1 MNHHGSLTNEGLLEW
16 AVSGGFAPECMSE
29 DGGCGLKAGNTC
41 LFLTG
46 FETGVLHMIMSSR
59 EE

>member
-1 MNHHGSLTNEGLLEW
+1 MFL
-16 AVSGGFAPECMSE
+16 GGFSPECVPE
-29 DGGCGLKAGNTC
+29 DEGCGLEAENTC